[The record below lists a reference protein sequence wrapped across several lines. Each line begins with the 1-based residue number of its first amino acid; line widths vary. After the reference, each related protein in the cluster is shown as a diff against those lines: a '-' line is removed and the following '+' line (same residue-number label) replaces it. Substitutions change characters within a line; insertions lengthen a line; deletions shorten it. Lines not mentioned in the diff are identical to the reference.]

1 MTPAI
6 VIGLIWAVLLILI
19 DWTFGQ
25 SAADE
30 NTAADETRKSG
41 MPRCAPS
48 PRISTYSSGSSN
60 VSLERL
66 NSRI

>member
-25 SAADE
+25 SAADRE
-30 NTAADETRKSG
+30 HRRRRNQKERDA
-41 MPRCAPS
+41 
-48 PRISTYSSGSSN
+48 
-60 VSLERL
+60 SLRSIPQDLDLLQREQQRL
-66 NSRI
+66 AGKA